1 MSYRQSKK
9 RNLRRHNRDGKGKD
23 QFYPRGINVVGV
35 PMPVPSSTLVLP
47 DPLWLHKE
55 DIEKVRSFERLIYL
69 ENKVEPGQYDN
80 WNEAIKILFPVHEK
94 LIDEVEGRIKELGG
108 ASLAVKLYNQ
118 LEIMYGTL
126 AKHRLES
133 MALTALTAN
142 KLIPLAIDLEWKARS
157 MQLLGVRYLI
167 ESTVKI
173 GSNAYKAITDKVL
186 LELMALG
193 TRIAE
198 MDFFLDNI
206 YHNVISHELLIAK
219 DLTADLRLSKSG
231 TRSILLWENARKER
245 LFDRHI
251 ENFKGIQ
258 RTMYEPINES
268 QLTEDITFKKLDGA
282 MKCELGY
289 SLTEWLHL
297 LGALIEYFDVYER
310 LTVIPKEDLVQYLR
324 DSTKLEP
331 NVIDLFLDDRIL
343 SQRHMSESTRTD
355 MLPSEKF
362 WRDLRLTNRPI
373 VEIKKGSIS
382 LIIFGIETVQQGSE
396 VYMKSLTEGRAQLP
410 RAKQNGPIARALGAI
425 NEKAG
430 NIFRDEIIT
439 HCRKMG
445 LEAISEKAS
454 IKGIGVPKG
463 IGPVDVFIFDKH
475 HRRFILVEAKDI
487 SARITPKELKRQKED
502 FIGKDE
508 HDTKCILSKL
518 RAQERWFGSLLTAL
532 KEEYG
537 LGVDQDVTIEA
548 VVVVNHPMMWVFSC
562 QNTVPIL
569 DDYEFLRKLTTGE
582 KLVYKPS

>member
-1 MSYRQSKK
+1 MSYKHSKK
-9 RNLRRHNRDGKGKD
+9 RNSRRHNKDGKGKD
-23 QFYPRGINVVGV
+23 QVYPRVIGV
-35 PMPVPSSTLVLP
+35 PIPVPSSSLVLP
-47 DPLWLHKE
+47 HPLWLHKE
-55 DIEKVRSFERLIYL
+55 DIEKICSFERLIYH

-80 WNEAIKILFPVHEK
+80 WNEVIKILLPVHEK
-94 LIDEVEGRIKELGG
+94 LIDEVESRIKDLGG
-108 ASLAVKLYNQ
+108 VSLVVKLYDQ

-133 MALTALTAN
+133 MALTVATADR
-142 KLIPLAIDLEWKARS
+142 LIPLVTAIEWMARS

-173 GSNAYKAITDKVL
+173 GSNAHKTITDKVL

-193 TRIAE
+193 TRITE
-198 MDFFLDNI
+198 MDFFLDHL
-206 YHNVISHELLIAK
+206 YHNVISHELLITK
-219 DLTADLRLSKSG
+219 DLTADLRLSSSG
-231 TRSILLWENARKER
+231 IRTRLLWDNARKDR

-251 ENFKGIQ
+251 EYLEGIQ

-268 QLTEDITFKKLDGA
+268 QLTEDIVFKKLDGA
-282 MKCELGY
+282 MKSELGY

-297 LGALIEYFDVYER
+297 SGALIKYFDVYER
-310 LTVIPKEDLVQYLR
+310 LAVISKEDLVKYLR
-324 DSTKLEP
+324 NSAKLDL

-355 MLPSEKF
+355 MLPSENF

-373 VEIKKGSIS
+373 VEVKKGSIS
-382 LIIFGIETVQQGSE
+382 LMIFGIETVQQGSE
-396 VYMKSLTEGRAQLP
+396 VYLKSLTEGRAQLP
-410 RAKQNGPIARALGAI
+410 RAKPKGLIARALGAI

-430 NIFRDEIIT
+430 NFFRDGIVT

-454 IKGIGVPKG
+454 IKGIRVPNGV
-463 IGPVDVFIFDKH
+463 GPVDVFIFDKH
-475 HRRFILVEAKDI
+475 HKRFILVEAKDV

-508 HDTKCILSKL
+508 HDTKSILSKL
-518 RAQERWFGSLLTAL
+518 RAQERWFRSLLTAL

-537 LGVDQDVTIEA
+537 LGMDQKVNIEA

-569 DDYEFLRKLTTGE
+569 DDYEFFKKLETGE
-582 KLVYKPS
+582 ELAYKPS